1 MILGGTNNW
10 VSPFTNNL
18 SSNVSKDVNVD
29 KSNINPSLTGKR
41 VFLPASVHTAPELL
55 KLLNLNDFNLGI
67 VSTWILSNIG
77 LTKSSVHTGPITIDS
92 NSFIFLR
99 TKVVNLVGI
108 ISKLVI
114 LVKVFCNS
122 NLLILFNIKLLSNS
136 GFPLSVCN
144 LGQLEITN
152 WEITLWAGIFTLF
165 RTYKFLSS
173 TVWIVSGYLILSRE
187 SPVLFN
193 IIDDSE
199 EPDASNSLK

>member
-1 MILGGTNNW
+1 MILGGTNTW
-10 VSPFTNNL
+10 VNPFTNNL

-152 WEITLWAGIFTLF
+152 
-165 RTYKFLSS
+165 
-173 TVWIVSGYLILSRE
+173 
-187 SPVLFN
+187 
-193 IIDDSE
+193 
-199 EPDASNSLK
+199 